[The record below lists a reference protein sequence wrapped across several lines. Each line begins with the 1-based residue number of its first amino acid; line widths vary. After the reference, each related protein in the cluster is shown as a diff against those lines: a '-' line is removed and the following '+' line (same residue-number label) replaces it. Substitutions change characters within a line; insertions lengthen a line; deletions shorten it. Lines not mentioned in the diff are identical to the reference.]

1 MDGARRTPRGDRSAR
16 SNRERARRFRS
27 KSFDTRCRE
36 GLQPGGPALKFHALV
51 RIRRVAGTRR
61 RAGRARAVGSSDGR
75 GRVAAR
81 RALGRRAR
89 QVRRAS
95 RPFLPPPQRPPSR
108 SRETSS
114 ILHVDPF
121 SSRGLPSRSCPDGS
135 PTRPHPTRRSRARS
149 SVASFG
155 NAILSTVDE
164 SSAPEP
170 AFGALPARLAH
181 LKGPVAMTTMTPPR
195 IPDERD
201 PHPTTSTSG
210 GAVAPGTPS
219 SAGSPPRA
227 LPGKPSTVRGSAG
240 NLLVGPWNGPFA
252 PAHAPPG
259 RVVAPEAGGA
269 KKAMEGSS
277 SRVVASSFSFGHQ
290 CSREEDSGLS
300 DSDEF
305 PPPRRRRR
313 HPEPPAPRARRSPT
327 TARTS
332 PTSRSR
338 ARTRWTSTG
347 TPSRANRCSRT
358 PSPAAPPSTIR
369 RRRPRRAPRRT
380 KRPSP
385 RPAAGSIPGTP
396 RRPGRPGRPRARPRG
411 GARAAPPRRPLG
423 VPARARALGAGP
435 PRRRSARPRRR
446 SRRRRGRRRRGR
458 ARARGAGGAGRG
470 TGTGSSAR

>member
-1 MDGARRTPRGDRSAR
+1 M
-16 SNRERARRFRS
+16 
-27 KSFDTRCRE
+27 
-36 GLQPGGPALKFHALV
+36 
-51 RIRRVAGTRR
+51 
-61 RAGRARAVGSSDGR
+61 
-75 GRVAAR
+75 
-81 RALGRRAR
+81 
-89 QVRRAS
+89 
-95 RPFLPPPQRPPSR
+95 
-108 SRETSS
+108 
-114 ILHVDPF
+114 
-121 SSRGLPSRSCPDGS
+121 
-135 PTRPHPTRRSRARS
+135 
-149 SVASFG
+149 
-155 NAILSTVDE
+155 DE

-305 PPPRRRRR
+305 PPP
-313 HPEPPAPRARRSPT
+313 PPPPPPPPRASGTARSPITDHREDLADLAFTGPDEMDLDRDAVAREQMLEDAITGRAAVDHPPT
-327 TARTS
+327 TASTRAAANETTFPSSRRGIDPRDAASSRASRASPRAPPGRRTS
-332 PTSRSR
+332 S
-338 ARTRWTSTG
+338 A
-347 TPSRANRCSRT
+347 
-358 PSPAAPPSTIR
+358 PAAST
-369 RRRPRRAPRRT
+369 RRPRAGPSARRRAPAAS
-380 KRPSP
+380 KRAAKASLAAATREAAARSGQGAGGGRGGAGNGDGFFGAVKTARNRGARNTMGVRVG
-385 RPAAGSIPGTP
+385 RPAA
-396 RRPGRPGRPRARPRG
+396 RG
-411 GARAAPPRRPLG
+411 GAQ
-423 VPARARALGAGP
+423 
-435 PRRRSARPRRR
+435 
-446 SRRRRGRRRRGR
+446 
-458 ARARGAGGAGRG
+458 
-470 TGTGSSAR
+470 

>member
-121 SSRGLPSRSCPDGS
+121 SSRGIPSRSCPDGS

-305 PPPRRRRR
+305 PPP
-313 HPEPPAPRARRSPT
+313 PPPPPPPRASGTARSPIT
-327 TARTS
+327 DHREDLADLAFTGPDEMDLDRDAVARTD
-332 PTSRSR
+332 
-338 ARTRWTSTG
+338 ARDAISG
-347 TPSRANRCSRT
+347 P
-358 PSPAAPPSTIR
+358 R
-369 RRRPRRAPRRT
+369 RRRPSAE
-380 KRPSP
+380 
-385 RPAAGSIPGTP
+385 
-396 RRPGRPGRPRARPRG
+396 RRPPDARRG
-411 GARAAPPRRPLG
+411 ERNDLLLVPPRDRSPDAASSRASG
-423 VPARARALGAGP
+423 VPARAPGRRTSSAPAASTRRPRAGP
-435 PRRRSARPRRR
+435 SARQGPAASKRGPSAR